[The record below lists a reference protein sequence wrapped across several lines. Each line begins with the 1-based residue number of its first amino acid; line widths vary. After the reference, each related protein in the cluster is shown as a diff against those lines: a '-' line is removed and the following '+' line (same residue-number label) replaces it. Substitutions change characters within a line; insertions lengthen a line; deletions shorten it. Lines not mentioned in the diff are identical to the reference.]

1 MTRLRPLWL
10 AVVGVTAYRAAFGQ
24 RQAAVG
30 PQDEDIGETRVW
42 VLPNPSGLNALWTTP
57 KLTEA
62 FRDLR
67 LHVEG

>member
-1 MTRLRPLWL
+1 MPG
-10 AVVGVTAYRAAFGQ
+10 AI
-24 RQAAVG
+24 VG
-30 PQDEDIGETRVW
+30 PQAATAGPARPR

-67 LHVEG
+67 LRADG

>member
-1 MTRLRPLWL
+1 LEPCWL
-10 AVVGVTAYRAAFGQ
+10 AVVGVTVYRAAFGRPGAKTGLQ
-24 RQAAVG
+24 EELMG
-30 PQDEDIGETRVW
+30 GTRLW

-57 KLTEA
+57 RLIEA